1 MSKRLDF
8 QHLADIHKF
17 TIAHAELYVDG
28 LLNALTQRD
37 SGGPLLIVIPGTP
50 QELQCQDGTVV
61 LRSFVLLE
69 TPEFRDWHQ
78 QALKDI
84 GQKLTYNAS
93 TAATAAELAGYTD
106 AQFLLIAQQAMK
118 ALNAPP
124 KAPRPRP
131 TPADA
136 ADPDAPK
143 PPKASSK
150 SKKKPDAPEDA
161 PAAPEHQGQDAQG
174 TAADEA
180 QKELVSA

>member
-8 QHLADIHKF
+8 QHLANANKF
-17 TIAHAELYVDG
+17 TVAHAELYVDG
-28 LLNALTQRD
+28 LLKALTQPEPD
-37 SGGPLLIVIPGTP
+37 APPLIVIPGAP
-50 QELQCQDGTVV
+50 RELTCQDGSVS

-69 TPEFRDWHQ
+69 TPEFKVWHQ

-84 GQKLTYNAS
+84 EQKLTYNAS
-93 TAATAAELAGYTD
+93 TAATAAELEGYTD

-124 KAPRPRP
+124 KPPRPRP
-131 TPADA
+131 APADA

-143 PPKASSK
+143 PLKASSK

-161 PAAPEHQGQDAQG
+161 PAGPEQQGQDAQG
-174 TAADEA
+174 ASADEA
-180 QKELVSA
+180 QKELISA